1 MPSTLGQ
8 IHRTRRS
15 PLTTLSRSHI
25 TIESIIIQMVI
36 LVVISM
42 SLQHILE
49 GKWVDTLDSTLLQ
62 GLLHPGNPQQ
72 DTAQPVKDPN
82 T

>member
-1 MPSTLGQ
+1 
-8 IHRTRRS
+8 
-15 PLTTLSRSHI
+15 
-25 TIESIIIQMVI
+25 MVI

-72 DTAQPVKDPN
+72 DTAQTVKDTN